1 MIFTEAWYSKMFE
14 WINRDITKRFAVLF
28 LLGCTIPALVVGSV
42 LFYKTRAQLETDT
55 QRELAN
61 IVSLKREWLETW
73 IMERERSLEDLSNSI
88 SHFFHFKNEF
98 QIKNALSQFLSNNPD
113 FLEFSLISWPEGH
126 VEISTD
132 IESEGR
138 LLSNREYFKRA
149 IAYSGVQPIF
159 YSVHRGEV
167 GLVFVEPIR
176 DETGRVI
183 YLLVGRARMEKI
195 TEILSLMVL
204 ERGENSY
211 LINRYG
217 AFMIMIDHI
226 EMENV
231 VTSPA
236 MHASIRDRSVGG
248 KYVNSKGEEVV
259 GYCSYI
265 EDLDAVLVSEI
276 EFKDLMKPQITLM
289 WRVTAVI
296 FIGIIIGF
304 AIFYLLLKKSL
315 RPIQTLTTAAEAA
328 AGGDMSIRVRT
339 EGQDQITKLANNFNY
354 MTSRLEESIR
364 ELKAVEEKERRLIEK
379 ANDAFLITDELGNI
393 LRTNPRALELWG
405 YNEREVQDMSVFEF
419 FTEQSAKDF
428 GRFFREIS
436 KKRSGNVIE
445 LNALKSNKQTFAVD
459 INSIALG
466 DGTYLSIIR
475 DMSEKRKLEQELI
488 HAQKLESVGTLAA
501 GIAHDFDN
509 ILVGVL
515 GAASYL
521 KSLEGF
527 GETETEMLNV
537 IEESAERAA
546 GLVKQLMT
554 FARQDTPNREQT
566 SIDDLIEDVVRLL
579 SKGLGEDIELI
590 VRRSE
595 ELPVVYIDPIQ
606 IKQTLFNICLNGR
619 DAMPEGGE
627 LSVDVNSVEL
637 DQLFVQTHPNLRV
650 GKYVQIS
657 ISDNGVG
664 ISEDQMA
671 RIFEPFYTTKPAG
684 TGTGLGLAV
693 SYGIIEAHGGT
704 ITVDSQPG
712 FGTAFHIFLPAH
724 IPGKTADEP
733 EKPCILVVTKDSTSL
748 KLLKL
753 ALGSKQY
760 QSVFSSGIIE
770 AQGIPGI
777 RDRIELVFVGIEVL
791 DDDPSSTLKEIRSYC
806 DKAGVY
812 ILGELPGRISMSIV
826 DGSVRDRYDVT
837 SIIAIVRRYMGFGKS
852 SR

>member
-1 MIFTEAWYSKMFE
+1 MFE
-14 WINRDITKRFAVLF
+14 WINRDITKRFAVIF

-42 LFYKTRAQLETDT
+42 MFYKTRAQLETDT
-55 QRELAN
+55 ERELAN

-88 SHFFHFKNEF
+88 SNYLIFKNEY
-98 QIKNALSQFLSNNPD
+98 QIKTALSQFLSNNPD
-113 FLEFSLISWPEGH
+113 YWEFNLISWPEGH

-132 IESEGR
+132 EDSEGR
-138 LLSNREYFKRA
+138 IVSNREYYKRA
-149 IAYSGVQPIF
+149 IAFSGVQPIF
-159 YSVHRGEV
+159 YSVHLGEV
-167 GLVFVEPIR
+167 SLIFVEPIR

-183 YLLVGRARMEKI
+183 YLLAGRARMEKI

-204 ERGENSY
+204 GRGENSY
-211 LINRYG
+211 LINRFG
-217 AFMIMIDHI
+217 AFMIMSDQV

-248 KYVNSKGEEVV
+248 KYVNSNGKEVV

-265 EDLDAVLVSEI
+265 KDLDAVLVSEI
-276 EFKDLMKPQITLM
+276 EFKDVMKPLITLM

-296 FIGIIIGF
+296 IFGILIGF
-304 AIFYLLLKKSL
+304 IIFYLLLKKSL
-315 RPIQTLTTAAEAA
+315 KPIQTLTVATEAA
-328 AGGDMSIRVRT
+328 AGGDMSVRVKT
-339 EGQDQITKLANNFNY
+339 IGQDQITKLARNFNF
-354 MTSRLEESIR
+354 MTARLEESIR

-393 LRTNPRALELWG
+393 IRTNPRALELWG
-405 YNEREVQDMSVFEF
+405 YNELEVRDMSVFDF

-428 GRFFREIS
+428 GRYFREIS

-445 LNALKSNKQTFAVD
+445 LNALKSNKQSFAVD

-554 FARQDTPNREQT
+554 FARQDTPNRET
-566 SIDDLIEDVVRLL
+566 AKIDDLIEDVVRLL
-579 SKGLGEDIELI
+579 SKGLGEDIELV
-590 VRRSE
+590 VRRSDA
-595 ELPVVYIDPIQ
+595 LPEVYIDPIQ

-627 LSVDVNSVEL
+627 LTLDVNSVDL
-637 DQLFVQTHPNLRV
+637 DQLFVQTHPNLKI
-650 GKYVQIS
+650 GKYVQIT

-712 FGTAFHIFLPAH
+712 FGTAFHIFLPALVH
-724 IPGKTADEP
+724 GKTADEN
-733 EKPCILVVTKDSTSL
+733 EKPCILVLTEDKTSL

-760 QSVFSSGIIE
+760 ESVFASGIFE
-770 AQGIPGI
+770 AQGIAGI
-777 RDRIELVFVGIEVL
+777 RERIELVFVGVEIL
-791 DDDPSSTLKEIRSYC
+791 DDDPSSTLKEIKSYC
-806 DKAGVY
+806 DKAGIY
-812 ILGELPGRISMSIV
+812 ILGEFPQRVSTALV